1 MRNNLTTLL
10 SISLLLVGLN
20 GCVLGDQ
27 IGHSGQDTYSTFGNI
42 DVKDRQT
49 AGNLENNSGNITVG
63 RHAKVKKVDVINGN
77 IDIGD
82 FSQAYSLETV
92 NGNIDVGKNVVITH
106 DIKTVNGQINI
117 EQGVIVGANLI
128 ATNGDVT
135 LAKKSVVKGDI
146 IFEASI
152 FSSLAEES
160 TLKIADGVTIEGKIH
175 LYKYVKVVLPK
186 SINRDKVVKHYQDVK

>member
-10 SISLLLVGLN
+10 STSLLLVGLS
-20 GCVLGDQ
+20 GCVLGDR
-27 IGHSGQDTYSTFGNI
+27 IGHSGQDAYSTFGNI
-42 DVKDRQT
+42 DVKDGQT

-63 RHAKVKKVDVINGN
+63 RNAKVKKVDIINGN
-77 IDIGD
+77 IEIGD

-92 NGNIDVGKNVVITH
+92 NGNIDVGESVVITH

-117 EQGVIVGANLI
+117 QQGVIVGANLI
-128 ATNGDVT
+128 ASNGDVT
-135 LAKKSVVKGDI
+135 LAQKSVVKGDI

-152 FSSLAEES
+152 FSSLAEEA

-175 LYKYVKVVLPK
+175 LHKYVKIVLPE
-186 SINRDKVVKHYQDVK
+186 SINRDKVVKHYLDGK